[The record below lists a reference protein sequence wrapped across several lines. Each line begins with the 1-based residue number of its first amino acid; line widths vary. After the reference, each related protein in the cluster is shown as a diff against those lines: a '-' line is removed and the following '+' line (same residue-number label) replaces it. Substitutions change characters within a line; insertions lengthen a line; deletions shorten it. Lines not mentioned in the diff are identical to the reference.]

1 MTSDK
6 QPYVAFGSG
15 SELPVV
21 KDQLRRAVLAERE
34 SRIPRDRELAAA
46 DFAQVVGDIPAVRAA
61 GCIAAYAARGAEPG
75 TTPLLDRLSQRG
87 ARVLLPVLGTGL
99 QRQWA
104 YLTTTDELE
113 VRAPGRP
120 PEPPGPTLEAEALTE
135 ADVVLVPA
143 LAVDSSGARLG
154 HGGGWYDRVLEH
166 VRPGVPVIAMVFP
179 SEVYEATEQPL
190 PQENHDKRVDAVAT
204 TSGWRVLSPADL
216 RH

>member
-1 MTSDK
+1 MSSDTR
-6 QPYVAFGSG
+6 PYVAFQAG

-21 KDQLRRAVLAERE
+21 KDELRRAIIAERE
-34 SRIPRDRELAAA
+34 SRSPHERELAAA
-46 DFAQVVGDIPAVRAA
+46 DFAQVVGDIPVVRAA
-61 GCIAAYAARGAEPG
+61 ACVAAYAARAAEPA
-75 TTPLLDRLSQRG
+75 TTPLLDRLAQRG
-87 ARVLLPVLGTGL
+87 ATVLLPVLGTGL

-104 YLTTTDELE
+104 HLTTTEELA

-120 PEPPGPTLEAEALTE
+120 PEPPGPAMGAEALAE

-179 SEVYEATEQPL
+179 SEIYDAETHPL
-190 PQENHDKRVDAVAT
+190 PQELHDRHVDAVAT
-204 TSGWRVLSPADL
+204 TSGWRALGEAAAQ
-216 RH
+216 R